1 MIENTDDIQLWSRLK
16 TGDRHAFDIIYR
28 RYVDT
33 LFKYGSRFSKDSNTV
48 EDAIHDLFV
57 YIWKQKENLSDTDSI
72 KAYLLFAL
80 RNSLLKILKN
90 KSRVELKDQDPYLS
104 EKEKS
109 AEDTIIEDEEQE
121 ELKFVLKESMNVLSN
136 REREVM
142 YLKYFDGM
150 SYEDICS
157 IMNINYQSVRNL
169 VSRSLKKLHGEL
181 KKS

>member
-1 MIENTDDIQLWSRLK
+1 MIENTDDKQMWSRLK
-16 TGDRHAFDIIYR
+16 SGDKHAFDIIYR
-28 RYVDT
+28 SYIDT
-33 LFKYGSRFSKDSNTV
+33 LYKYGSRFSQDSNTV

-57 YIWKQKENLSDTDSI
+57 YIWKQKANLSDTDSI

-90 KSRVELKDQDPYLS
+90 KSRVELKDQDLYLS
-104 EKEKS
+104 EKEMS
-109 AEDTIIEDEEQE
+109 AEASIIKDEEQDA
-121 ELKFVLKESMNVLSN
+121 LKFALKKSLNVLSN

-169 VSRSLKKLHGEL
+169 VSRSLKKLHVEL

>member
-1 MIENTDDIQLWSRLK
+1 MENNEDIQLWSRLK
-16 TGDRHAFDIIYR
+16 AGDRQAFDIIYR
-28 RYVDT
+28 RYADT
-33 LFKYGSRFSKDSNTV
+33 LYKYGSRFSKDGNTV

-57 YIWKQKENLSDTDSI
+57 YIWKQKANLSDTDSI

-80 RNSLLKILKN
+80 RNRLLKDLKN
-90 KSRVELKDQDPYLS
+90 KNRIELKDEDPYLS
-104 EKEKS
+104 EKEMS
-109 AEDTIIEDEEQE
+109 AEASMIRNEEE
-121 ELKFVLKESMNVLSN
+121 VALNFALKKSLNVLSN

-150 SYEDICS
+150 SYEDICQ